1 MKQNTKRGALQ
12 LKMLF
17 AAVVLTLSISASTG
31 TVDYSRSCYNPSAY
45 SGTAT
50 YTNYGL
56 TMTCDSW
63 YSNNSGSGQV
73 FENVDWSTVT
83 ASTFPSNVNAS
94 GLLNMLKGSCCS
106 DGKGILWEDYSR
118 SCYNPSAYSG
128 TATYTNDGQTNTCDS
143 WYSSLSGSGQDFEN
157 VDWGNVNASTFPSN
171 AVNTLNMLKGSCC
184 SDGKGILWNAPAP
197 SPAPSANITSPALDL
212 NTDDSKRRVSFHFI
226 VSSIM
231 PTIFALMQSIRFV

>member
-31 TVDYSRSCYNPSAY
+31 TV
-45 SGTAT
+45 
-50 YTNYGL
+50 
-56 TMTCDSW
+56 
-63 YSNNSGSGQV
+63 
-73 FENVDWSTVT
+73 
-83 ASTFPSNVNAS
+83 
-94 GLLNMLKGSCCS
+94 
-106 DGKGILWEDYSR
+106 DYSR

>member
-31 TVDYSRSCYNPSAY
+31 TV
-45 SGTAT
+45 
-50 YTNYGL
+50 
-56 TMTCDSW
+56 
-63 YSNNSGSGQV
+63 
-73 FENVDWSTVT
+73 
-83 ASTFPSNVNAS
+83 
-94 GLLNMLKGSCCS
+94 
-106 DGKGILWEDYSR
+106 DYSR

-184 SDGKGILWNAPAP
+184 SDGKGILWEDYSRSCYN
-197 SPAPSANITSPALDL
+197 PSAYNGTATYTSSGQTYTCDL
-212 NTDDSKRRVSFHFI
+212 WYSYNSGSGQVFENVDWGNVNASTFPSGNAVNTLNSLKGSCCSDGKG
-226 VSSIM
+226 IM
-231 PTIFALMQSIRFV
+231 WVD

>member
-63 YSNNSGSGQV
+63 YSINSGSGQV

-94 GLLNMLKGSCCS
+94 GL
-106 DGKGILWEDYSR
+106 
-118 SCYNPSAYSG
+118 
-128 TATYTNDGQTNTCDS
+128 
-143 WYSSLSGSGQDFEN
+143 
-157 VDWGNVNASTFPSN
+157 
-171 AVNTLNMLKGSCC
+171 LNMLKGSCC